1 MINFKPLKKILM
13 KSGVL
18 AYTLV
23 VLGICSLSAQD
34 PIKDP
39 VTIIGQENAITT
51 AVPFLVITPDARHAG
66 LGDVGVA
73 TSPDANA
80 AWWNPGKLSFIE
92 HKYGGSLSVSP
103 WLGKIIND
111 MYLSYLAGF
120 YKISREQTVA
130 LGIKYF
136 DLGDIRFTDQFN
148 QSLGDFNPR
157 EFSFEGTYSRKL
169 TEQFSIGI
177 TTKYIFSNLTG
188 AFTGDEAQAG
198 HSVAADLG
206 VFYTKQIERS
216 ARNNTLS
223 LGAAISNIGAK
234 ISYTNGDNADFIP
247 TNLKL
252 GGAYTTELDLHNK
265 FTFALDLNKLLVPT
279 PPNDSDKSLL
289 SGIFGS
295 FSDAP
300 GGAKEELKEI
310 MLSTGIE
317 YWYNDTFAARLGYFN
332 ENSMKGNRKYLTIGT
347 GFRRNSFGFDVA
359 YLVPTNKREHPLA
372 ETLRFT
378 ILLQVLG
385 SAELENSVTD

>member
-1 MINFKPLKKILM
+1 M

-18 AYTLV
+18 AYILV
-23 VLGICSLSAQD
+23 ILGISSLSAQD
-34 PIKDP
+34 PVKDP

-73 TSPDANA
+73 TSADANA
-80 AWWNPGKLSFIE
+80 AWWNPGKLSFIDY
-92 HKYGGSLSVSP
+92 KYGASLSVSP

-111 MYLSYLAGF
+111 MYLSYLTGF
-120 YKISREQTVA
+120 YKISREQAVA
-130 LGIKYF
+130 FGIKYF

-169 TEQFSIGI
+169 TEQLSLGI
-177 TTKYIFSNLTG
+177 TAKYIFSNLTG
-188 AFTGDEAQAG
+188 AFTGNEAQPG
-198 HSVAADLG
+198 HSVATDLG
-206 VFYTKQIERS
+206 IFYTKLIERS

-252 GGAYTTELDLHNK
+252 GAAYTTELDPHNK
-265 FTFALDLNKLLVPT
+265 FTFALDFNKLLVPT
-279 PPNDSDKSLL
+279 PPADADKSLL

-310 MLSTGIE
+310 MISTGIE

-332 ENSMKGNRKYLTIGT
+332 ENSLKGNRKYLTIGT

-385 SAELENSVTD
+385 SAELDNSVTD

>member
-1 MINFKPLKKILM
+1 MINFKRLKKILM

-18 AYTLV
+18 AFTLV

-39 VTIIGQENAITT
+39 VTIIGQENGITT

-66 LGDVGVA
+66 PGDVDVA
-73 TSPDANA
+73 TSADANV

-92 HKYGGSLSVSP
+92 HKYGASLSVSP

-111 MYLSYLAGF
+111 MYLSYLTGF

-148 QSLGDFNPR
+148 QSLGEFNPR

-169 TEQFSIGI
+169 TEEFSIGI

-188 AFTGDEAQAG
+188 AFTGNEAQAG

-252 GGAYTTELDLHNK
+252 GAAYTTELDPYNK

-385 SAELENSVTD
+385 TAE

>member
-1 MINFKPLKKILM
+1 M

-18 AYTLV
+18 TYILSVLSVSAAVAQGNPPPPTL
-23 VLGICSLSAQD
+23 
-34 PIKDP
+34 
-39 VTIIGQENAITT
+39 IGQDNAITT
-51 AVPFLVITPDARHAG
+51 AVPFLVISPDARHAA
-66 LGDVGVA
+66 LGDAGVA
-73 TSPDANA
+73 TSPDANS
-80 AWWNPGKLSFIE
+80 AWWNPGKLAFIDY
-92 HKYGGSLSVSP
+92 KYGGTLSVSP
-103 WLGKIIND
+103 WLGKIVND
-111 MYLSYLAGF
+111 MYVSYLAGF
-120 YKISREQTVA
+120 YRFSREQAVA
-130 LGIKYF
+130 FGIKYF
-136 DLGDIRFTDQFN
+136 DLGDISFRDQLN
-148 QSLGDFNPR
+148 NPLGDFNPR

-169 TEQFSIGI
+169 TEQFSLGI

-188 AFTGDEAQAG
+188 AFSGSDAQPG

-206 VFYTKQIERS
+206 VFYTKVIERS

-223 LGAAISNIGAK
+223 LGASISNIGAK
-234 ISYTNGDNADFIP
+234 ISYTNADNSDFIP

-252 GGAYTTELDLHNK
+252 GAAYTTEMDPYNK
-265 FTFALDLNKLLVPT
+265 FTFVLDLNKLLVPT
-279 PPNDSDKSLL
+279 PPVDADKSLL

-310 MLSTGIE
+310 MISSGVE

-332 ENSMKGNRKYLTIGT
+332 ENSLKGNRKYLTIGT
-347 GFRRNSFGFDVA
+347 GFRRNAFGFDVA

-385 SAELENSVTD
+385 AAELDTSVTD